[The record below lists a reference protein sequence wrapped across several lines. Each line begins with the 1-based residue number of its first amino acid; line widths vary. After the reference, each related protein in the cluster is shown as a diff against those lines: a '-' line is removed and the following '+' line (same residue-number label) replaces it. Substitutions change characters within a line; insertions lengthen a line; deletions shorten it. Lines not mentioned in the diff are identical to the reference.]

1 MGSEIPVEG
10 MMPGN
15 GNASPQGDLRGDALF
30 LFSEGVSV
38 AGQAFCCFDWVFKFI

>member
-1 MGSEIPVEG
+1 MMSEIPAER

-15 GNASPQGDLRGDALF
+15 GNASPKGDLRGDALF
-30 LFSEGVSV
+30 LLSEGVSI